1 MKKDTKWEMMSQIQ
15 EGAFELTLYWNKEI
29 VTINRRYKV
38 EERVIRRNVITDS
51 KKFITLDTANK
62 YFKKLCLEANE
73 YKNSRF
79 SRWND

>member
-15 EGAFELTLYWNKEI
+15 EGGFELTLYWNKEI
-29 VTINRRYKV
+29 VAINRRYKV

-51 KKFITLDTANK
+51 KKFITLDIANK